1 MYVWNRRC
9 AHFRFLKISV
19 YDLQLM
25 TIYSVSYECPR
36 LIKLIWN
43 LKKMHRFH
51 CVLVYY
57 RHINDVFNICRF
69 CLFCEYN
76 FAMQMFLKIQ
86 LSTTINQS
94 LRTPRRLVRDSIYE
108 IWEIQYLNK
117 PVKSWILKHVSY
129 WHQTVLNK
137 VIHSISNELSWLSK
151 KSTKNRRSSLQYM

>member
-43 LKKMHRFH
+43 KKKMHRFH

-94 LRTPRRLVRDSIYE
+94 QRTSRRLVHSRFEIRDSRFK
-108 IWEIQYLNK
+108 YLNE
-117 PVKSWILKHVSY
+117 PVKSWIWKHVS
-129 WHQTVLNK
+129 
-137 VIHSISNELSWLSK
+137 
-151 KSTKNRRSSLQYM
+151 